1 MDISQSLNLDVLSG
15 MDSPIHNLEG
25 RIKLLSV
32 IIIIVYCVYST
43 QLLVPIVLEIF
54 LLILIYLA
62 KLSYKDS
69 FKRIAMLL
77 PFAGFIII
85 FQPFIHGGNII
96 WQGSVSW
103 IHITDEGLN
112 WAILLTSRLI
122 VSLTAIVLLSS
133 TSPMNEIVQ
142 SLRKFGMPRD
152 FAMILS
158 IMVRFLFIFI
168 EELQSIR
175 VSQKSRNFDIYSK
188 ITPYKWRVKQVGY
201 TIAMMFLK
209 AYEKGERTYYTMLSR
224 GLSDN
229 SDMFNVK
236 SIVGKSEIIYLGS
249 LILII
254 ISLQLILIFIPDS
267 LGFLTKVL
275 YT

>member
-1 MDISQSLNLDVLSG
+1 MDISQSLDLDALSG
-15 MDSPIHNLEG
+15 MDSPVHNLEG
-25 RIKLLSV
+25 RIKLVSV
-32 IIIIVYCVYST
+32 LIIIVYCVYST
-43 QLLVPIVLEIF
+43 QLLVPLVLEIF
-54 LLILIYLA
+54 LLILIYIA
-62 KLSYKDS
+62 GLSYNDS
-69 FKRIAMLL
+69 FKRIVMLL

-85 FQPFIHGGNII
+85 FQPFIHGGTII
-96 WQGSVSW
+96 WQSPIPW
-103 IHITDEGLN
+103 IHISDEGLN
-112 WAILLTSRLI
+112 WAILLTARLI

-142 SLRKFGMPRD
+142 SLRKLGMPRD

-158 IMVRFLFIFI
+158 IMVRFLFIFVD
-168 EELQSIR
+168 ELEAIR
-175 VSQKSRNFDIYSK
+175 VSQRSRNFDIYSK

-209 AYEKGERTYYTMLSR
+209 AYEKGERTYYTMLAR

-229 SDMFNVK
+229 SDMFHVRT
-236 SIVGKSEIIYLGS
+236 IIGKSEMIYIGT

-254 ISLQLILIFIPDS
+254 IILQLVLIFIPGHF
-267 LGFLTKVL
+267 GFLTTVL